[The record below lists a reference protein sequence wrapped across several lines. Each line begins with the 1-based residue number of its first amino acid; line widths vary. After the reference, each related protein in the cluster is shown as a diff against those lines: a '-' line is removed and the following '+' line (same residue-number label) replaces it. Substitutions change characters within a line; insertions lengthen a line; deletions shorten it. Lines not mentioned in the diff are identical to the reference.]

1 MLPVGSLTYSTHF
14 NGGCCFYSALTY
26 DKKEIAIKKAIAQWC
41 GYYAFTDISNI
52 QIKRMDSSI
61 NYQIRKHKLNMCKV
75 NMIDV
80 LFKTRKRQNNR
91 FMKIFNPIKFGE
103 EYGWLNIYS

>member
-1 MLPVGSLTYSTHF
+1 MNVVIKNILK
-14 NGGCCFYSALTY
+14 SALTY